1 MKFGGAESSEGTVK
15 LSPMWHVTGHRG
27 ETASTMLQRDCGTSF
42 QVRQAEHKDHVYLL
56 DMKQK
61 QFRTLKQKKK

>member
-1 MKFGGAESSEGTVK
+1 MKFGWAERSEGTVE

-27 ETASTMLQRDCGTSF
+27 ESTMLQRDCGTSC

-56 DMKQK
+56 DMRQK
-61 QFRTLKQKKK
+61 TIQNPKTKKK